1 MTTDDYEYF
10 ARVWRP
16 DGDSV
21 DRPSGLW
28 RRRRGEDEL
37 EYLSLV
43 DWTWHPRGNAFL
55 PHADLLVP
63 ISVEQV
69 ERLLSDRE
77 RFASYWVQHSSVAK
91 GDLTDEIRVYRQ
103 LPNPG
108 GAVDEV
114 FGRDNKWVRTHVIRD
129 FQAAGPHDVP
139 DLQPI
144 DTETAERLIQATCGI
159 SGATAL

>member
-1 MTTDDYEYF
+1 MTYEYF
-10 ARVWRP
+10 ARVWEP

-28 RRRRGEDEL
+28 RRQGDEEL

-43 DWTWHPRGNAFL
+43 DWTWHPRDAVAP
-55 PHADLLVP
+55 PHPDLLVP

-69 ERLLSDRE
+69 ETLLGDHE
-77 RFASYWVQHSSVAK
+77 RFVSYWVQRLSVAK
-91 GDLTDEIRVYRQ
+91 GDLSDEIRVYRQ

-108 GAVDEV
+108 GVVDEV
-114 FGRDNKWVRTHVIRD
+114 FGRDNAWISTRTIRD

-139 DLQPI
+139 DLEPI
-144 DTETAERLIQATCGI
+144 DTATADRLIQETRGI